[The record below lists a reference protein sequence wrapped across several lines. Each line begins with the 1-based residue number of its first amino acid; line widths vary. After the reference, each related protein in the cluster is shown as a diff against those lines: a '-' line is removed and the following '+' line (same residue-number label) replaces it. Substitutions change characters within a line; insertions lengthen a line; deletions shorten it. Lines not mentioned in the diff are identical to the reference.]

1 MFPEFFSPR
10 ALRLMCLADEIEPG
24 QAKQFMGRVKGETTA
39 ECVKDNEKFG
49 PKPQYHNACRNVLC
63 TNHPNALDA
72 DQEQCRVA
80 VFRYTG
86 LIRSTDP

>member
-1 MFPEFFSPR
+1 
-10 ALRLMCLADEIEPG
+10 
-24 QAKQFMGRVKGETTA
+24 MGSVKGETTA

-72 DQEQCRVA
+72 DQEQRRVA
-80 VFRYTG
+80 VFRYAG